1 MTGLLR
7 SFCCALM
14 FGLMLAPFE
23 AEAKRF
29 GGGGSLGKSFF
40 TQKKAAPAPAPKQSS
55 TQQNSTQ
62 QSAATQPKAGATR
75 PGMGGMLGGLLAG
88 GLLGALF
95 FGGAFE
101 GIQLMD
107 ILIFALIGFV
117 LFKLFARGQ
126 ATKPQPSYAGAGAEQ
141 PMARQSAPAS
151 AGNFEPTPLMS
162 ARFDESEV
170 DLPSWF
176 NKEAFIDGARQH
188 FAELQR
194 AWSVN
199 DLSTIET
206 YCSAEL
212 YAELVAER
220 ARLGQATL
228 DNDLVSVMADI
239 VGYSEADREARL
251 SINFYGWMR
260 EGAGN
265 DTNEFNEVWHLTR
278 DLAQPDADWFIVG
291 IEQP

>member
-14 FGLMLAPFE
+14 LGLVLAPLD

-40 TQKKAAPAPAPKQSS
+40 TQKKAAPAAAPRPSS
-55 TQQNSTQ
+55 TQQ
-62 QSAATQPKAGATR
+62 AATGSQQKTAAAR

-88 GLLGALF
+88 SLLGALF
-95 FGGAFE
+95 FGGAFD

-107 ILIFALIGFV
+107 VLIIALIGFV
-117 LFKLFARGQ
+117 LFKLFARSQ
-126 ATKPQPSYAGAGAEQ
+126 PVRPQPSYAGHAGGEQ
-141 PMARQSAPAS
+141 PMARQTAEPLSGGS
-151 AGNFEPTPLMS
+151 FEPTPLMS

-170 DLPSWF
+170 ELPGWF
-176 NKEAFIDGARQH
+176 NKDAFIEGARQH

-194 AWSVN
+194 AWSIN

-212 YAELVAER
+212 YADLVAER
-220 ARLGQATL
+220 ERLGAATL

-239 VGYSEADREARL
+239 VGYSEANQEARL

-265 DTNEFNEVWHLTR
+265 DTTEFNEIWHLTR
-278 DLAQPDADWFIVG
+278 DLTRADADWFIVG